1 MSCNTCGKSFGLIT
15 REKACPNCGF
25 SFCSACLKYKQLVP
39 KLKQNVKVCGTC
51 NRDLSDPKAKG
62 PRSPPSALKKRMERL
77 NSLPDQ
83 NKHPVTVY
91 KDGAIAK
98 LKFGLAP
105 EDQQIADRLQNLK
118 GYMGT
123 SILYGSRRL
132 LISSI

>member
-1 MSCNTCGKSFGLIT
+1 MYVILLCQGILLRNKPETS
-15 REKACPNCGF
+15 EPF
-25 SFCSACLKYKQLVP
+25 SIPQV
-39 KLKQNVKVCGTC
+39 VKEM
-51 NRDLSDPKAKG
+51 RASDPKAKG

-118 GYMGT
+118 GY
-123 SILYGSRRL
+123 
-132 LISSI
+132 